1 MGLFG
6 VLFFFSSPFFTAK
19 ITAQKKTSALCENS
33 KLQITTCSTQ
43 INVNFLMLDSI
54 NIDYKN
60 EILII

>member
-1 MGLFG
+1 M
-6 VLFFFSSPFFTAK
+6 AK
-19 ITAQKKTSALCENS
+19 VTAQNKTSALCENS

-43 INVNFLMLDSI
+43 INVNFFMLDSI